1 MSTQPRPRR
10 FDVVRRCVAHARE
23 ERVGE
28 NAETVGKRLAE
39 TVFNMAA
46 LCDFHKADVPRANNE
61 YANVDID
68 EEVRS
73 MHATLERPFHEAF
86 RNV

>member
-1 MSTQPRPRR
+1 
-10 FDVVRRCVAHARE
+10 
-23 ERVGE
+23 
-28 NAETVGKRLAE
+28 
-39 TVFNMAA
+39 MAA